1 MFKLKEVIKYNINK
15 KLKPLSWVTKLK
27 TYGLLNREF
36 DWGKDELSELEM
48 NEISSELKQR
58 WLK

>member
-1 MFKLKEVIKYNINK
+1 MFTLEEIIKYNIKN
-15 KLKPLSWVTKLK
+15 KLKPFAKLK

-36 DWGKDELSELEM
+36 DNGKDELSELEM
-48 NEISSELKQR
+48 NEINNELKQR